1 MIKIIF
7 LISKIILN
15 VAEILKVIL
24 EILQNMNLFWK
35 EQAPI
40 QPSFKPLSKSG
51 SHDADVRHFRYWP
64 ISEVSSRVRIF
75 EFDFVHYCA
84 EDQSSDL
91 RHGLGFPHVRSTY
104 QSICRMRADT
114 FRLKKEG
121 WIGEKQWNNKEIL
134 WYERRIFTGK
144 SDLDSHSFFSLTQI
158 FFQKT
163 SDEFKTYFERDR
175 NWAREFRK
183 RRIGNDEIEIDIFNF
198 EIDFNVRRD
207 RKSDRRNDKINLGK
221 YVLRG
226 KPRRKG
232 FRTWTRSLIWK
243 ALRFTAKKGSFQTHP
258 VKERTANPENARL
271 GKCKKFQDKSK
282 WGKMRKES
290 GKFNWR
296 KMPEHPAPLDL
307 SGEYRPL
314 HT

>member
-158 FFQKT
+158 FFK
-163 SDEFKTYFERDR
+163 
-175 NWAREFRK
+175 
-183 RRIGNDEIEIDIFNF
+183 
-198 EIDFNVRRD
+198 
-207 RKSDRRNDKINLGK
+207 
-221 YVLRG
+221 
-226 KPRRKG
+226 KPRTNSKHILSEIG
-232 FRTWTRSLIWK
+232 IEL
-243 ALRFTAKKGSFQTHP
+243 ANLENGGSETM
-258 VKERTANPENARL
+258 
-271 GKCKKFQDKSK
+271 KSK
-282 WGKMRKES
+282 LIFLILKLILMFVEIVKAIVEMI
-290 GKFNWR
+290 K
-296 KMPEHPAPLDL
+296 
-307 SGEYRPL
+307 
-314 HT
+314 